1 MLALKIKVV
10 ALKRTMIIIIMLP
23 VYLSKIIFF
32 AGSVDMDK
40 VHYCE
45 RFLEL
50 LVDLEVNTML
60 IIDA

>member
-1 MLALKIKVV
+1 MLAMKIKVA
-10 ALKRTMIIIIMLP
+10 ALKRTMIIMSTGVFI
-23 VYLSKIIFF
+23 KNNFFF

-50 LVDLEVNTML
+50 LVDLEVNLIL
-60 IIDA
+60 IIKA